1 MTEPAPSHTLP
12 MPFDAAFFDDPY
24 AVYARLRPAA
34 PVHHVSTPDGAAIW
48 LVLRETDVR
57 AGLTDPRLSVDKAH
71 SRSGYKGFT
80 LPPALD
86 ANLLN
91 IGPADHLRLRRL
103 VSKAFTP
110 RRIEDLRGRVQV
122 AADHLADG
130 LAARGGTADLVE
142 HYANPLPLI
151 VIGDLLGV
159 PEDSRRPFSAWAG
172 SMFDPSHPGQVAE
185 SVGHIHRFLL
195 DLVATR
201 RAAPGK
207 DLLSAM
213 ITARDEGDRL
223 SEDELVSLAFLI
235 LLAGSE
241 NTQHLITNGLLTL
254 LGHPRQFE
262 EVRADPALLPAAAE
276 EILRHAHPNQWA
288 IRRFPTEDLD
298 IGGVRVPAGDT
309 VMLGIASANRD
320 PGRYPGPDAFDI
332 HREDKQH
339 LSLGQGMHYCLG
351 APLARMETE
360 IALGT
365 LMRRFPR
372 IGLATA
378 PQELR
383 WRASFRSHALK
394 ALPVAVGPARP

>member
-1 MTEPAPSHTLP
+1 MTLP
-12 MPFDAAFFDDPY
+12 MPFDTAFFDDPY
-24 AVYARLRPAA
+24 PVYARLRAEG
-34 PVHHVSTPDGAAIW
+34 PVHHVTTPDGSPIW
-48 LVLRETDVR
+48 LVLRERDVR
-57 AGLTDPRLSVDKAH
+57 AGLGDGRLSVDKAH
-71 SRSGYKGFT
+71 SRNGYKGFT

-110 RRIEDLRGRVQV
+110 RRVEDLRGRVRA
-122 AADHLADG
+122 AADRLADG
-130 LAARGGTADLVE
+130 LAAHDGAADLVE

-172 SMFDPSHPGQVAE
+172 AMFDPAYPGQIAE

-195 DLVATR
+195 DLVAAR
-201 RAAPGK
+201 RAAPGE

-213 ITARDEGDRL
+213 IAARDEGDRL

-254 LGHPRQFE
+254 LGHPAQLDA
-262 EVRADPALLPAAAE
+262 VRSDPGLLPGAVE

-288 IRRFPTEDLD
+288 IRRFPTQDVD
-298 IGGVRVPAGDT
+298 IEGVRIPAGDT

-320 PGRYPGPDAFDI
+320 PERHRDPDAFDI

-339 LSLGQGMHYCLG
+339 LSLGQGLHYCLG
-351 APLARMETE
+351 APLARMETA

-365 LMRRFPR
+365 LLERFPR
-372 IGLATA
+372 IGLAAA
-378 PQELR
+378 PRTLR
-383 WRASFRSHALK
+383 RRASFRSHALK
-394 ALPVAVGPARP
+394 ALPVTVGSGGRP